1 MNGQNKM
8 FQKLGRA
15 SASLGIA
22 AAVIAVVILLNVVV
36 TALCTG
42 RLWFSDITSEG
53 MYTLTEPAEKLL
65 ISSLDSVNANR
76 AEDDP
81 VQVDI
86 IFCTDPDVLI
96 SSDVTR
102 YIYYT
107 ALSMEKAYPES
118 INVSTVNVWENP
130 SAVDDYRTDSYS
142 SIYQSHIIISSGT
155 EFRIYAPAAFY
166 IWDYT
171 GYYGEQVFLQGILTV
186 TQAESPICCLTWNH
200 GEPFA
205 PGADGAIDTEYTL
218 FLDVLENSGYEVRLL
233 NLETE
238 EIPEDCR
245 LIVTMDPQTDFKSSF
260 NNASGVSE
268 IDKLDA
274 YLSADNAYM
283 VFADA
288 DTPKL
293 STLEEYLE
301 VWGIVFS
308 KYNGTAD
315 DGSSLNGRLQIV
327 DPDNKIN
334 AAGTL
339 FSSVYEAEGVGG
351 AMTREM
357 REEGGSPKVVF
368 GNAASISYAP
378 TYQPTYVLADEDA
391 GTGAFTYGYY
401 YGNGSS
407 REMYDVF
414 RSDATAYAYG
424 KVNGAAIVDGAGNP
438 VIADTMAP
446 YRLMT
451 ITRESRI
458 VGEGNGMISNINNA
472 TYVCAVASVDFVS
485 NAVLSTNSYGNTD
498 ALLSTLRQIGL
509 DIQPVGIKVKLMA
522 EIEVGADYHNASAAQ
537 VTTVWMMV
545 IPALVLTGIGTVVL
559 VKRKYRT

>member
-1 MNGQNKM
+1 MKNRI
-8 FQKLGRA
+8 FHKLGRA
-15 SASLGIA
+15 SASMGLT
-22 AAVIAVVILLNVVV
+22 AAVVAAVILLNVAMS
-36 TALCTG
+36 ALCTG
-42 RLWFSDITSEG
+42 NLWFSDATSEG

-65 ISSLDSVNANR
+65 VSTLDSVNANR
-76 AEDDP
+76 EENDP

-96 SSDVTR
+96 SNDITR

-118 INVSTVNVWENP
+118 INVSTVNVWKNP

-142 SIYQSHIIISSGT
+142 SIYQSNIIISSGT
-155 EFRIYAPAAFY
+155 EFRIYAPGAFY

-205 PGADGAIDTEYTL
+205 PAADGTVNTEYTL
-218 FLDVLENSGYEVRLL
+218 FLDVLENSGYEIRLL
-233 NLETE
+233 DLATE
-238 EIPEDCR
+238 EIPENCR
-245 LIVTMDPQTDFKSSF
+245 LIVTLDPQTDFTSSF
-260 NNASGVSE
+260 NNAGGVSE
-268 IDKLDA
+268 IDKLDK
-274 YLSADNAYM
+274 YLSEDNAYM

-288 DTPKL
+288 DTPTL

-301 VWGIVFS
+301 VWGIVFT
-308 KYNGTAD
+308 KYSGTDSNGST
-315 DGSSLNGRLQIV
+315 LNGRLQIV
-327 DPDNKIN
+327 DQDNKIN

-339 FSSVYEAEGVGG
+339 FNSVYEAEGVGG
-351 AMTREM
+351 VMTREM

-368 GNAASISYAP
+368 GNATAITYA
-378 TYQPTYVLADEDA
+378 TGYQPTYVRADEDA

-401 YGNGSS
+401 YGNSS
-407 REMYDVF
+407 PREMYDIF

-424 KVNGAAIVDGAGNP
+424 NVGGQ
-438 VIADTMAP
+438 VITDASGDPLVADTMSP

-451 ITRESRI
+451 ITRQSRI

-509 DIQPVGIKVKLMA
+509 DIQPVGITVKLMA
-522 EIEVGADYHNASAAQ
+522 ETQVGTNYHNASSAQ
-537 VTTVWMMV
+537 TTTVWMMV
-545 IPALVLTGIGTVVL
+545 LPALVLTGVGTVVL
-559 VKRKYRT
+559 MKRKYRS

>member
-1 MNGQNKM
+1 MKNKN

-15 SASLGIA
+15 SASLGLA
-22 AAVIAVVILLNVVV
+22 AAVIAAVILLNVAV
-36 TALCTG
+36 TALCSG
-42 RLWFSDITSEG
+42 KLWFSDVTSEA
-53 MYTLTEPAEKLL
+53 MYTLTDPAEKLL

-76 AEDDP
+76 EEDDP

-86 IFCTDPDVLI
+86 IFCTDPDMLI
-96 SSDVTR
+96 SNEITR

-118 INVSTVNVWENP
+118 INVSTVNVWKNP

-142 SIYQSHIIISSGT
+142 SIYQSNIIISSGS

-166 IWDYT
+166 VWDYT

-186 TQAESPICCLTWNH
+186 TQAEAPICCLTWNH

-205 PGADGAIDTEYTL
+205 PGADGAISTEYTML
-218 FLDVLENSGYEVRLL
+218 LDVLENSGYEVRLL
-233 NLETE
+233 DLAKE
-238 EIPEDCR
+238 EIPENCR
-245 LIVTMDPQTDFKSSF
+245 LILTLDPQTDFKSSF
-260 NNASGVSE
+260 NNADGVSE
-268 IDKLDA
+268 IDKLDR
-274 YLSADNAYM
+274 YLAADNAYM

-293 STLEEYLE
+293 NTLEEYLE

-308 KYNGTAD
+308 RYNGTAS
-315 DGSSLNGRLQIV
+315 DGSALDGRLQVV
-327 DPDNKIN
+327 DNGNKIN
-334 AAGTL
+334 SAGTM
-339 FSSVYEAEGVGG
+339 FSGIYEPEGLGG
-351 AMTREM
+351 MMTRDM

-368 GNAASISYAP
+368 GNAAAITYAP
-378 TYQPTYVLADEDA
+378 AYQPTYVLADEDN
-391 GTGAFTYGYY
+391 GTGAFTYGSY

-407 REMYDVF
+407 REIYDIF

-424 KVNGAAIVDGAGNP
+424 KANGSVTVDGEGNP
-438 VIADTMAP
+438 QIVDTMAP

-451 ITRESRI
+451 ITRQNRV

-472 TYVCAVASVDFVS
+472 TYVCAIASVDFAS
-485 NAVLSTNSYGNTD
+485 NAVLSTNAYGNTD

-509 DIQPVGIKVKLMA
+509 DVQPVGIEVKLMA
-522 EIEVGADYHNASAAQ
+522 DIEVGSQYHNASAAQ
-537 VTTVWMMV
+537 TTTVWMMV
-545 IPALVLTGIGTVVL
+545 IPALVMTCVGATVL
-559 VKRKYRT
+559 IKRKYRS